1 MENSGNYSHSSHEI
15 TKALT
20 AMRLNTLLAGL
31 VTSMVLLIGCAG
43 ESEPSPMNDA
53 PPPPP
58 DKPDIPGENE

>member
-1 MENSGNYSHSSHEI
+1 MENSGNYSRSSHEI

>member
-1 MENSGNYSHSSHEI
+1 MENSGNYSRSSHEI

-58 DKPDIPGENE
+58 DQPDIPGENE

>member
-1 MENSGNYSHSSHEI
+1 
-15 TKALT
+15 
-20 AMRLNTLLAGL
+20 MRLNTLLAGL

-43 ESEPSPMNDA
+43 ESESSPMDEA